1 MADAPAVAVASKVAS
16 KAAAA
21 GEPASGSGSGR
32 DSDADSEGLEQYLLL
47 VLGGLERCAAA
58 ACREALRSSG
68 HRCKCVPV

>member
-21 GEPASGSGSGR
+21 GEPASGSGR